1 MRGRIRV
8 ASSMWLGAALAG
20 ALSVTGAAAAG
31 QDVDVSG
38 TWRLTVTTD
47 QGVTHPTVSLRQDGS
62 ALAGDYSS
70 ESLGEQVVEGSVA
83 DGEIL
88 FRFSAVAQGREF
100 PVVYR
105 GVLAADGTSSGTID
119 IAGGLLTGS
128 FVGRREGG

>member
-1 MRGRIRV
+1 M
-8 ASSMWLGAALAG
+8 
-20 ALSVTGAAAAG
+20 
-31 QDVDVSG
+31 
-38 TWRLTVTTD
+38 
-47 QGVTHPTVSLRQDGS
+47 
-62 ALAGDYSS
+62 
-70 ESLGEQVVEGSVA
+70 A

-105 GVLAADGTSSGTID
+105 GVLAADGTISGTID